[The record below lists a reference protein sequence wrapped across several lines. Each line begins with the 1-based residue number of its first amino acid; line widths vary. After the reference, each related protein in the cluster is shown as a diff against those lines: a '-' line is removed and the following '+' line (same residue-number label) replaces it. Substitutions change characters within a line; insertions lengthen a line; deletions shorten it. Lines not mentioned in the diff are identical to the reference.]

1 MFTAC
6 LLGSYLETAS
16 LSHFTAAVKMQ
27 VILSD
32 SLLLPPLTCIK
43 SKTFKFLFIF
53 SILIV
58 NTLFTSPNLR
68 IGLYMRFLPVVS
80 GYNITGSIIIFL
92 QEELDECAIAF
103 FLVILVININVLT
116 IRKLIPISS
125 TYDILDD
132 NFS

>member
-43 SKTFKFLFIF
+43 SKTFKFSNFR
-53 SILIV
+53 
-58 NTLFTSPNLR
+58 NT
-68 IGLYMRFLPVVS
+68 
-80 GYNITGSIIIFL
+80 II
-92 QEELDECAIAF
+92 
-103 FLVILVININVLT
+103 
-116 IRKLIPISS
+116 
-125 TYDILDD
+125 
-132 NFS
+132 

>member
-32 SLLLPPLTCIK
+32 FLPPLTCIK

-53 SILIV
+53 LILIV
-58 NTLFTSPNLR
+58 NTLFTSR
-68 IGLYMRFLPVVS
+68 IYASVYTCAFCQLCLD
-80 GYNITGSIIIFL
+80 IILLKF
-92 QEELDECAIAF
+92 
-103 FLVILVININVLT
+103 
-116 IRKLIPISS
+116 RK
-125 TYDILDD
+125 
-132 NFS
+132 

>member
-32 SLLLPPLTCIK
+32 LLLLPPLTCIK

-53 SILIV
+53 LILIV
-58 NTLFTSPNLR
+58 NTLFTSR
-68 IGLYMRFLPVVS
+68 IYASVYTCAFCQLCLDIILPV
-80 GYNITGSIIIFL
+80 L
-92 QEELDECAIAF
+92 L
-103 FLVILVININVLT
+103 
-116 IRKLIPISS
+116 
-125 TYDILDD
+125 
-132 NFS
+132 

>member
-32 SLLLPPLTCIK
+32 FLPPLTCIK

-53 SILIV
+53 LILIV
-58 NTLFTSPNLR
+58 NTLFTSR
-68 IGLYMRFLPVVS
+68 IYASVYTCNSSLKFEYMATRP
-80 GYNITGSIIIFL
+80 
-92 QEELDECAIAF
+92 
-103 FLVILVININVLT
+103 
-116 IRKLIPISS
+116 
-125 TYDILDD
+125 
-132 NFS
+132 